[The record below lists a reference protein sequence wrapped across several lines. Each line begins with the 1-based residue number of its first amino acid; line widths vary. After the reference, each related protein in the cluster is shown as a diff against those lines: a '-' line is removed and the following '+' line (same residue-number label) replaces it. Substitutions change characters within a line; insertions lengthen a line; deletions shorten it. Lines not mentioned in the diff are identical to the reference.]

1 MLHVVF
7 QYSDTETLNKAIE
20 LDESLKGEVIEI
32 RDELAVGPIADI
44 FTEEGQANRNDWWQN
59 VMEFSPY
66 VELVAGIDDR
76 KKVNAIKEKLS
87 TDDTEQV
94 WIWVAPNPHD
104 VCGYYWLISQL
115 RDYEGRIYIL
125 FLNNLPFINEK
136 GSIFYPENV
145 FEIPPREFLKAKKLA
160 RPITTS
166 EFELDTDEWN
176 KLCRENAMVRR
187 LEGGKKI
194 VSKEGSYFDNDI
206 LKAIT
211 AEDQKLQKIFHTL
224 FSKIKVR
231 TGDAFLA
238 WRIRQLINEGKIEMT
253 GDWKNGWKE
262 VMLKLP
268 AAVSGE
274 EKEEL
279 DITV

>member
-7 QYSDTETLNKAIE
+7 QYSDIETLHKAIE

-32 RDELAVGPIADI
+32 QDELAVGPIADI
-44 FTEEGQANRNDWWQN
+44 FTEEGQANRNEWWQK

-76 KKVNAIKEKLS
+76 KKVNAIKERLS
-87 TDDTEQV
+87 ADDAEQL

-115 RDYEGRIYIL
+115 RDYEGRIHIL
-125 FLNNLPFINEK
+125 FLNNLPFINDK
-136 GSIFYPENV
+136 GSIFYPESV

-194 VSKEGSYFDNDI
+194 VSKEASYFDKDI

-211 AEDQKLQKIFHTL
+211 AEDQKLQKIFHTI

-238 WRIRQLINEGKIEMT
+238 WRMRQLIDEGKIEMT

-262 VMLKLP
+262 VALKLP
-268 AAVSGE
+268 AVVPGD
-274 EKEEL
+274 EKAEL
-279 DITV
+279 DVTV

>member
-7 QYSDTETLNKAIE
+7 QYSDIETLNKAIE

-87 TDDTEQV
+87 ADDAEQL

-136 GSIFYPENV
+136 GGIFYPESV

-194 VSKEGSYFDNDI
+194 VSKEAGYFDNDI

-211 AEDQKLQKIFHTL
+211 AEDQKLQKIFHTI

>member
-1 MLHVVF
+1 V
-7 QYSDTETLNKAIE
+7 K
-20 LDESLKGEVIEI
+20 VIEI

-87 TDDTEQV
+87 ADDAEQV

-115 RDYEGRIYIL
+115 RDFEGRIYIL

-136 GSIFYPENV
+136 GGIFYPESV

-194 VSKEGSYFDNDI
+194 VSKEAGYFDNDI

-211 AEDQKLQKIFHTL
+211 AEDQKLQKIFHTI

>member
-7 QYSDTETLNKAIE
+7 QYSDIETLNKAIE
-20 LDESLKGEVIEI
+20 LDENLKGEVIEI

-87 TDDTEQV
+87 ADDAEQL

-104 VCGYYWLISQL
+104 VCGYYWLIGQL

-136 GSIFYPENV
+136 GGIFYPESV

-194 VSKEGSYFDNDI
+194 VSREASYFDNDI

-238 WRIRQLINEGKIEMT
+238 WRMRQLINEGKIEMT

-262 VMLKLP
+262 VVLKLP

>member
-7 QYSDTETLNKAIE
+7 QYSDIETLNKAIE

-87 TDDTEQV
+87 ADDAEQL

-136 GSIFYPENV
+136 GGIFYPESV

-194 VSKEGSYFDNDI
+194 VSKEAGYFDNDI

-211 AEDQKLQKIFHTL
+211 AEDQKLQKIFHTI

-253 GDWKNGWKE
+253 GDWRNGWKE
-262 VMLKLP
+262 VILKLP

-274 EKEEL
+274 ENEEL